1 MRVRPL
7 VITLL
12 SVLGLFVILQM
23 LFIMATWQAGWFHQ
37 PLAVAYTVVWV
48 LAGLAGLSAAF
59 RPPRGVPAAT
69 WERLPWLGAGAL
81 LGFVVP
87 GLFSVAPY
95 MFLAATLFAVAAA
108 MRAPRKRYALE
119 ALGLAVVVTLIALG
133 ISALGL

>member
-1 MRVRPL
+1 MHFTRLISLVSALLGFFVPL
-7 VITLL
+7 QLVLTLW
-12 SVLGLFVILQM
+12 S
-23 LFIMATWQAGWFHQ
+23 WQPEWFAQ
-37 PLAVAYTVVWV
+37 PQAVFFAALWLV
-48 LAGLAGLSAAF
+48 AGLAGLSAAF

-95 MFLAATLFAVAAA
+95 LFLAATLFAVAAA

-119 ALGLAVVVTLIALG
+119 ALGLAVAVTLIALG